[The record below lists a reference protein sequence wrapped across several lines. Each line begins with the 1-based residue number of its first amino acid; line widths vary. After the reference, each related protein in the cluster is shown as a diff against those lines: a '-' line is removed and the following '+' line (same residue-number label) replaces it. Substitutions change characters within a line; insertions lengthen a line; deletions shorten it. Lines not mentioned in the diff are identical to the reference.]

1 MTNAISS
8 IFVAFALTSSPAP
21 APNYYSWIS
30 PGIADHITECVI
42 NGEYH
47 EYLDFN
53 GDGELNIADVV
64 GVRKRYQDN
73 VKYGNEITIDRE
85 TVEAIIEENFSDTC
99 IYWEF
104 DRVGEDITRQYSV
117 TTDSIITADIYFEF
131 EDFSTEHVEIEINP
145 FEEIATVIS

>member
-1 MTNAISS
+1 MNITP
-8 IFVAFALTSSPAP
+8 IFLAFALTSSPAP

-30 PGIADHITECVI
+30 PEIADHITECVI

-73 VKYGNEITIDRE
+73 VKYGNEITVDSE
-85 TVEAIIEENFSDTC
+85 VVQAIFDENVMDVM
-99 IYWEF
+99 YWEF
-104 DRVGEDITRQYSV
+104 DSVDNEITRQYEI
-117 TTDSIITADIYFEF
+117 TADSIITADIYCELT
-131 EDFSTEHVEIEINP
+131 DFSTEHITIEINP
-145 FEEIATVIS
+145 FEERVSVIS

>member
-1 MTNAISS
+1 MNITS
-8 IFVAFALTSSPAP
+8 IFLAFALTSSPAP

-30 PGIADHITECVI
+30 PEIADHITECVI
-42 NGEYH
+42 NHEYH

-73 VKYGNEITIDRE
+73 VRYGNEITIDSE
-85 TVEAIIEENFSDTC
+85 VVQSIFDENGMDV

-104 DRVGEDITRQYSV
+104 DSVDGEITRQYEISA
-117 TTDSIITADIYFEF
+117 DRIITADIYCELT
-131 EDFSTEHVEIEINP
+131 DFTTEHITVEINP
-145 FEEIATVIS
+145 FEEYVGVIS

>member
-1 MTNAISS
+1 MTNVISS

-30 PGIADHITECVI
+30 PEIADHITECVI

-104 DRVGEDITRQYSV
+104 DRIGEDITRQYSV

>member
-1 MTNAISS
+1 MNITP
-8 IFVAFALTSSPAP
+8 IFLAFALTSSPAP

-30 PGIADHITECVI
+30 PEIADHITECVI

-73 VKYGNEITIDRE
+73 VKYGNEITVDSEVIQ
-85 TVEAIIEENFSDTC
+85 AIFDENVMDVM
-99 IYWEF
+99 YWEF
-104 DRVGEDITRQYSV
+104 DSVDNEITRQYEI
-117 TTDSIITADIYFEF
+117 TADSIITADIYCELT
-131 EDFSTEHVEIEINP
+131 DFSTEHITIEINP
-145 FEEIATVIS
+145 FEEKVSVIS